1 MIIFKRAL
9 LNFLLDP
16 IERVPIPHMKKSI
29 AGFTL
34 IELLVVVLII
44 GILAA
49 IAVPQYFK
57 VVEKGRFSEA
67 TACFSVLKGAQ
78 ERYRLKTNRYSNAST
93 RLDVTCATGKAFGA
107 PAWTATTTAY
117 TARLT
122 RIAPL
127 PTTYGAYI
135 VTYRGPAGL
144 LSCNNAACTTDL
156 LP

>member
-1 MIIFKRAL
+1 MK
-9 LNFLLDP
+9 LNA
-16 IERVPIPHMKKSI
+16 IRRGR

-67 TACFSVLKGAQ
+67 TSCFSVIKGAQ
-78 ERYRLKTNRYSNAST
+78 ERYLLKNNTYTAVVGD
-93 RLDVTCATGKAFGA
+93 LDVTCATGKAFGV
-107 PAWTATTTAY
+107 PALTGGAATFTAT
-117 TARLT
+117 LT

-127 PTTYGAYI
+127 PTTYGAYV
-135 VTYRGPAGL
+135 VTYIGPAGTL
-144 LSCNNAACTTDL
+144 GCSQANCITDL